1 MNRVISKSGALK
13 AFYYL
18 MAVDGDVRVE
28 QTRFDEIGCEFMKEE
43 FSNNRQLIIDECEAQ
58 ISTAG
63 TGDDRYDIIQEG
75 LDKALNETTSN
86 VEEGVIPR
94 LIIWDMLSI
103 AYFDDNYVDAEKRLI
118 AHVARV
124 LEVEKDVLMEMEH
137 LMKTAD
143 AVMKELETLNSS
155 NRPYSEIRPIVD
167 EIEKRKLTITK
178 AAEELISDDYALE
191 GCEGQQ
197 KSDVQSNMF
206 SEAGKK
212 ISESL
217 TPMADQVGD
226 FAKKSLSDAKE
237 LVDKIDTRELTEG
250 AEKLFSK
257 IKGFGRKEK

>member
-1 MNRVISKSGALK
+1 MNRVISKNGALK

-18 MAVDGDVRVE
+18 MAVDGDASVE
-28 QTRFDEIGCEFMKEE
+28 LERFDEIGSEFMKEE
-43 FSNNRQLIIDECEAQ
+43 FSDNRQPIIDDCETQ
-58 ISTAG
+58 INTASI
-63 TGDDRYDIIQEG
+63 GDDRYDIIQEG

-86 VEEGVIPR
+86 VEDGVMPR
-94 LIIWDMLSI
+94 LLIWDMLSI
-103 AYFDDNYVDAEKRLI
+103 AYFDDNYTDAEKRLI
-118 AHVARV
+118 AHVARI
-124 LEVEKDVLMEMEH
+124 LEVEKDVLIEMEH

-143 AVMKELETLNSS
+143 AVVRELETLNSS

-167 EIEKRKLTITK
+167 EIEKRKLTITR
-178 AAEELISDDYALE
+178 AAEELIADDFTLDTGE
-191 GCEGQQ
+191 STQ
-197 KSDVQSNMF
+197 KSDNSNNMF

-217 TPMADQVGD
+217 TPVADQVGD

-237 LVDKIDTRELTEG
+237 LVDKIDTKELTEG